1 MPTRAS
7 VVNYHNTRGKGA
19 QRLGSAAPSASEGTQ
34 EREALLGDGCNRWL
48 GCRPLPLIDIVT
60 ECAVYGIGV
69 GKQLVEVGVDDG
81 DVRAFIAIPL
91 GVLAPGAGTDEFR
104 GVFGSEIFFVTAHKL
119 GALGGSFAV
128 QR

>member
-1 MPTRAS
+1 M
-7 VVNYHNTRGKGA
+7 
-19 QRLGSAAPSASEGTQ
+19 Q
-34 EREALLGDGCNRWL
+34 ERQSRL
-48 GCRPLPLIDIVT
+48 GCRSLTLIDIVA
-60 ECAVYGIGV
+60 EGAIDGVGV

-81 DVRAFIAIPL
+81 DVRALVAIPL

-104 GVFGSEIFFVTAHKL
+104 GVFGSEIFFVTAHKP